1 MPGKST
7 SPIRKQSANDR
18 LRSLY
23 RWKFKMSP
31 HPLAG
36 KTAPETS
43 LVNVP
48 KLITDYFVRKPDAAV
63 ASERVA
69 FGTSGHRGTS
79 LESSFNENHILA
91 VAQAVCDVR
100 ARNGITGPLFIA
112 IDTHAL
118 SAPALATSL
127 EVFAANEVTVLI
139 DEAGGYTPT
148 PVLSHAIISHN
159 KGRTTGLADGIVITP
174 SHNPPRDGGYKYN
187 PPHGGPA
194 DTDLTTEIENL
205 ANAHLAEQCSRV
217 RRVTYLKALSAST
230 TGKFDFVTPYVNALE
245 QIIDFDRLRGS
256 KLSLGADPMGGASVS
271 YFDRI
276 AEKYRLNLEVVNRSV
291 DPTFR
296 FMTLDHDG
304 KIRMDCSSPWA
315 MARLIELRERFDVA
329 FGNDADS
336 DRHGIVAR
344 STGLMNPNH
353 YLAVAI
359 DYLFRTRKGWRTDAA
374 VGKTAVS
381 SSLIDRVAASL
392 ERPLVE
398 VPVGFKWFVQ
408 GLSSGQLGFAGEESA
423 GASFVRKDGTV
434 WTTDKDGLLLDLLAA
449 EITAATGK
457 DPGEHYRDLVARHGE
472 PVYARIDEPATP
484 AQKAVLKGLSA
495 QNIGARQLA
504 GDDITSV
511 SNRATGNGASLGGI
525 KVSTAQGWF
534 AARPSG
540 TENAYKIYAESFRG
554 AEHLARLQEEAR
566 AVVNSALTAAG
577 A

>member
-1 MPGKST
+1 M
-7 SPIRKQSANDR
+7 
-18 LRSLY
+18 
-23 RWKFKMSP
+23 P

-36 KTAPETS
+36 KLAPESS
-43 LVNVP
+43 LVNIP
-48 KLITDYFVRKPDAAV
+48 KLITDYYIRKPDASV
-63 ASERVA
+63 STERVA

-79 LESSFNENHILA
+79 SESSFNEDHILA
-91 VAQAVCDVR
+91 AAQAICEVR
-100 ARNGITGPLFIA
+100 ARNGITGPLFLG

-118 SAPALATSL
+118 SVPALATSL
-127 EVFAANEVTVLI
+127 EVFAANDVSVFI
-139 DEAGGYTPT
+139 DSADRYTPT

-159 KGRTTGLADGIVITP
+159 KGRTEGLADGVVITP
-174 SHNPPRDGGYKYN
+174 SHNPPGDGGYKYN

-194 DTDLTTEIENL
+194 DADLTGQIESL
-205 ANAHLAEQCSRV
+205 ANQHLAEQCRRV
-217 RRVTYLKALSAST
+217 RRVTYSKALAAST
-230 TGKFDFVTPYVNALE
+230 TRRFDFQGPYVRDLE
-245 QIIDFDRLRGS
+245 QIIDFERLQGS
-256 KLSLGADPMGGASVS
+256 SIRLGADPMGGASVG
-271 YFDRI
+271 YFAPI
-276 AEKYRLNLEVVNRSV
+276 AERYRLNLEVVNHSV

-315 MARLIELRERFDVA
+315 MERLIGLREKFDVA

-359 DYLFRTRKGWRTDAA
+359 DYLFRTRKGWRNEVA

-392 ERPLVE
+392 PRPLVE

-423 GASFVRKDGTV
+423 GAAFLRKDGTV

-449 EITAATGK
+449 EITAVTGK
-457 DPGEHYRDLVARHGE
+457 DPGEHYRDLVSRHGE

-484 AQKAVLKGLSA
+484 AQKAILKGLSA
-495 QNIGARQLA
+495 QNIGTRQLA

-554 AEHLARLQEEAR
+554 PEHLARLQEEAR
-566 AVVNSALTAAG
+566 AVVNSALSSAG

>member
-1 MPGKST
+1 
-7 SPIRKQSANDR
+7 
-18 LRSLY
+18 
-23 RWKFKMSP
+23 
-31 HPLAG
+31 
-36 KTAPETS
+36 
-43 LVNVP
+43 VNVP
-48 KLITDYFVRKPDAAV
+48 RLITDYFVRKPDASV
-63 ASERVA
+63 ATERVA

-79 LESSFNENHILA
+79 TLSSFNENHILA
-91 VAQAVCDVR
+91 VAQAICEVR
-100 ARNGITGPLFIA
+100 ARHGITGPLFIG

-118 SAPALATSL
+118 SEPALATSL
-127 EVFAANEVTVLI
+127 EVFAANDVTVLI
-139 DEAGGYTPT
+139 DAADGYTPT
-148 PVLSHAIISHN
+148 PVLSHAIISYN
-159 KGRTTGLADGIVITP
+159 KDRTSGLADGVVITP
-174 SHNPPRDGGYKYN
+174 SHNPPGDGGYKYN

-194 DTDLTTEIENL
+194 DADLTGEIESL
-205 ANAHLAEQCSRV
+205 ANEHLAEHCRRV
-217 RRVTYLKALSAST
+217 RRVTHSKAVAAST
-230 TGKFDFVTPYVNALE
+230 TGRFDYLSPYVESLE
-245 QIIDFDRLRGS
+245 QIIDFERLRGS
-256 KLSLGADPMGGASVS
+256 SIRLGADPMGGASVA
-271 YFDRI
+271 YFAPI
-276 AEKYRLNLEVVNRSV
+276 AEKYRLNLEVVNHTV

-315 MARLIELRERFDVA
+315 MERLIGLRDRFDVA

-336 DRHGIVAR
+336 DRHGIVAH

-392 ERPLVE
+392 PRPLLE

-423 GASFVRKDGTV
+423 GASFLKKDGTV
-434 WTTDKDGLLLDLLAA
+434 WTTDKDGLILDLLAA

-484 AQKAVLKGLSA
+484 AQKAVLKGLNA

-511 SNRATGNGASLGGI
+511 SNRASGNGASLGGI

-554 AEHLARLQEEAR
+554 PEHLAKLQEEAR
-566 AVVNSALTAAG
+566 AVVNAALSSAG

>member
-1 MPGKST
+1 M
-7 SPIRKQSANDR
+7 
-18 LRSLY
+18 SL
-23 RWKFKMSP
+23 

-36 KTAPETS
+36 KLAPESS
-43 LVNVP
+43 LVDIP
-48 KLITDYFVRKPDAAV
+48 RLITDYFAREPDPTAA
-63 ASERVA
+63 AERVA
-69 FGTSGHRGTS
+69 FGTSGHRGS
-79 LESSFNENHILA
+79 SSVSSFNENHILA
-91 VAQAVCDVR
+91 IAQAICEVR
-100 ARNGITGPLFIA
+100 ARKGINGPLFIG

-118 SAPALATSL
+118 STPALATSL
-127 EVFAANEVTVLI
+127 EVFAANGVTILI
-139 DEAGGYTPT
+139 DSADGYTPT
-148 PVLSHAIISHN
+148 PVLSHAIITHN
-159 KGRTTGLADGIVITP
+159 GGRTTGLADGVVITP
-174 SHNPPRDGGYKYN
+174 SHNPPGDGGYKYN

-194 DTDLTTEIENL
+194 DADLTNEIETL
-205 ANAHLAEQCSRV
+205 ANQHLAEQCRHV
-217 RRVTYLKALSAST
+217 RRISYSKALAAST
-230 TGKFDFVTPYVNALE
+230 TGKFDFMGPYVTDLE
-245 QIIDFDRLRGS
+245 QVIDFERLRGS
-256 KLSLGADPMGGASVS
+256 SVRLGADPMGGASVN
-271 YFDRI
+271 YFAPI
-276 AEKYRLNLEVVNRSV
+276 AEKYHLNLEVVNHSV

-315 MARLIELRERFDVA
+315 MERLIGLSQRFDVA

-336 DRHGIVAR
+336 DRHGIVAH

-353 YLAVAI
+353 YLAAAI
-359 DYLFRTRKGWRTDAA
+359 DYLFRSRKGWRGDAA

-392 ERPLVE
+392 KRPLVE

-423 GASFVRKDGTV
+423 GATFLRKDGTV

-457 DPGEHYRDLVARHGE
+457 DPGEHYRDLVSRHGE

-484 AQKAVLKGLSA
+484 TQKAILKELSA
-495 QNIGARQLA
+495 QNIGTRQLA
-504 GDDITSV
+504 GDDITAV
-511 SNRATGNGASLGGI
+511 SNRASGNGAALGGI

-554 AEHLARLQEEAR
+554 TEHLARLQEEAR
-566 AVVNSALTAAG
+566 AVVNSALSSAG

>member
-1 MPGKST
+1 
-7 SPIRKQSANDR
+7 
-18 LRSLY
+18 
-23 RWKFKMSP
+23 
-31 HPLAG
+31 
-36 KTAPETS
+36 
-43 LVNVP
+43 
-48 KLITDYFVRKPDAAV
+48 LITDYFVRKPDPSV
-63 ASERVA
+63 PSERVA

-79 LESSFNENHILA
+79 SESSFNENHILA
-91 VAQAVCDVR
+91 TAQAVCEVR
-100 ARNGITGPLFIA
+100 ARNGITGPLFIG

-118 SAPALATSL
+118 SSPALATSL

-139 DEAGGYTPT
+139 DDAGGYTPT
-148 PVLSHAIISHN
+148 PVLSHAIISYN
-159 KGRTTGLADGIVITP
+159 QGRSTGLADGIVITP
-174 SHNPPRDGGYKYN
+174 SHNPPSDGGYKYN

-194 DTDLTTEIENL
+194 DADLTGDIEAL
-205 ANAHLAEQCSRV
+205 ANAHLAEQCRRV
-217 RRVTYLKALSAST
+217 RRVAYLKALSAST
-230 TGKFDFVTPYVNALE
+230 TRKFDFVTPYVNDLE

-256 KLSLGADPMGGASVS
+256 SIRLGADPMGGASVK
-271 YFDRI
+271 YFEPI

-315 MARLIELRERFDVA
+315 MERLIGLRDRFDVA

-344 STGLMNPNH
+344 STGLLNPNH

-359 DYLFRTRKGWRTDAA
+359 DYLFRTRKGWRADAA
-374 VGKTAVS
+374 IGKTVVS

-392 ERPLVE
+392 QRPLVE

-423 GASFVRKDGTV
+423 GASFLRKDGSV

-449 EITAATGK
+449 EITAATGR
-457 DPGEHYRDLVARHGE
+457 DPGEHYRDLVSRHGE

-484 AQKAVLKGLSA
+484 AQKAILKGLSA

-511 SNRATGNGASLGGI
+511 SNRASGNGASLGGI

-554 AEHLARLQEEAR
+554 TEHLARLQEEAR
-566 AVVNSALTAAG
+566 AVVNSALSAAG